1 MMIIG
6 AILSACL
13 ISGAGYSYYN
23 LHQKNKQLQEDKT
36 TLERNIGELTRVNAD
51 NLVVIKRLNKDKA
64 KADKLIA
71 EYYSYKQKY
80 EAATK
85 SHKEEIRRMSEQ
97 DSINKRP
104 VSPVIEYALNV
115 ITENLNEK

>member
-1 MMIIG
+1 MKMMIIG

-23 LHQKNKQLQEDKT
+23 LHQKNKQLQEDKI

-71 EYYSYKQKY
+71 EYYAYKQKY
-80 EAATK
+80 ETANK
-85 SHKEEIRRMSEQ
+85 SHKE
-97 DSINKRP
+97 N
-104 VSPVIEYALNV
+104 
-115 ITENLNEK
+115 